1 LKKRKHGLLG
11 KEGRKLHR
19 LIYSPCFNL
28 YYFIVLS
35 YKVRPYPE
43 PFLFYFCKSD
53 YFTLYKHVYTKKTCF
68 PKFFSIF
75 FTKERK
81 FTTKGKTNARGLR
94 EEFFSGRGGRNG
106 EFPVGYK
113 SNKDL
118 GEGGWNGVIFQA

>member
-1 LKKRKHGLLG
+1 MMHSAYTLKKRKHGLLG

-94 EEFFSGRGGRNG
+94 EEFFSGRGGTCTTW
-106 EFPVGYK
+106 E
-113 SNKDL
+113 
-118 GEGGWNGVIFQA
+118 